1 MRIALTLLALL
12 LLGGCTS
19 LLLGG
24 GGTYQAPA
32 DQCEQE
38 NGEEGKREC

>member
-1 MRIALTLLALL
+1 MRIALILMALL
-12 LLGGCTS
+12 TLSGCTS

-24 GGTYQAPA
+24 SGTYQAPA
-32 DQCEQE
+32 DQCEQK